1 MNSLSSVR
9 LSRPLFASDEAKAPL
24 LCEAFCYCS
33 LSGAAELA
41 CGSIVLF
48 SFACFGGK
56 VNFSFGKK
64 NGVALSLNL
73 LPVCAV
79 FCYIGTGMIG
89 C

>member
-24 LCEAFCYCS
+24 LCEAFCSCS
-33 LSGAAELA
+33 FSGTVELT
-41 CGSIVLF
+41 CGSIVTL
-48 SFACFGGK
+48 SLVCFGGTD
-56 VNFSFGKK
+56 NFSFGKK

-79 FCYIGTGMIG
+79 FC
-89 C
+89 